1 MRTAKAANQADSG
14 SALDINPDHNH
25 SSIHS
30 NKRPWYW
37 IPSLYFTEGLPYFAI
52 VVLSTFMYK
61 SFGLSNT
68 EIAFYTAWFY
78 LPWVIKPLW
87 SPFID
92 IYRTKRFWV
101 ITMQLFLGAGL
112 AGMALSLPLD
122 NYLRYSLVLFW
133 LLAFSSATHDIA
145 ADGYYM
151 QVLDK
156 GQQSFFVGIRSTFY
170 RIAMITGQG
179 LIVILAGK
187 LENVYDVKTAWQLTM
202 VLLSLIL
209 ITVAIYHAFVLP
221 KESSRSKLRVESIQN
236 PVKGY
241 LEVFISFFRK
251 QHIVLFIAFILLYR
265 LGEAQLTKIASLFM
279 LDDRSVGGLGLST
292 EAVGFIYGTVGV
304 AALVIGGILGGILVS
319 RHGLKAWIWWMALA
333 INLPDLVYIY
343 MAYAQPQNSVLIH
356 SLVAIE
362 QFGYGFGF
370 TAFMMYLI
378 YIAEGQFKTAHY
390 AIATGFM
397 AMGMMLP
404 GMFSGWIQEKLGYP
418 HFFIWVIIAT
428 IPAFYVISRLP
439 LEKDFAQAK

>member
-1 MRTAKAANQADSG
+1 MQPATEKSANNQ
-14 SALDINPDHNH
+14 LDH
-25 SSIHS
+25 SIRQ
-30 NKRPWYW
+30 NRPWFW
-37 IPSLYFTEGLPYFAI
+37 IPTLYFSEGLPYFAI

-87 SPFID
+87 SPFVD

-101 ITMQLFLGAGL
+101 IAMQLILGAAL
-112 AGMALSLPLD
+112 AGMAMVLPLD
-122 NYLRYSLVLFW
+122 NFLKYSLVFFW

-156 GQQSFFVGIRSTFY
+156 GQQAFFVGIRSTFY

-187 LENVYDVKTAWQLTM
+187 LENLYDVKTAWQLTM
-202 VLLSLIL
+202 ALLSMIL
-209 ITVAIYHAFVLP
+209 IGVALYHALILP
-221 KESSRSKLRVESIQN
+221 KEVVVTEKLSSDSKQN
-236 PVKGY
+236 PIKGY
-241 LEVFISFFRK
+241 LEIFKSFFAK
-251 QHIVLFIAFILLYR
+251 KHIGIFIAFILLYR

-279 LDDRSVGGLGLST
+279 LDDLSVGGLGLST

-333 INLPDLVYIY
+333 INLPNMVYIY
-343 MAYAQPQNSVLIH
+343 MAYLQPQNTILIQT
-356 SLVAIE
+356 LVAIE

-378 YIAEGQFKTAHY
+378 YIAEGNFKTAHY

-397 AMGMMLP
+397 AMGMMIP
-404 GMFSGWIQEKLGYP
+404 GMVSGWIQDKLGYP
-418 HFFIWVIIAT
+418 HFFIWVMIAT
-428 IPAFYVISRLP
+428 LPAFYVISRIP
-439 LEKDFAQAK
+439 LEKDYARAK

>member
-1 MRTAKAANQADSG
+1 MPNTLS
-14 SALDINPDHNH
+14 NPMGDN
-25 SSIHS
+25 
-30 NKRPWYW
+30 RPWYW
-37 IPSLYFTEGLPYFAI
+37 IPTLYFTEGLPYFAI

-87 SPFID
+87 SPFVD
-92 IYRTKRFWV
+92 IYKTKRFWV
-101 ITMQLFLGAGL
+101 ISMQLLLGAGL
-112 AGMALSLPLD
+112 AAIALTLPLD
-122 NYLRYSLVLFW
+122 NYLRYSIVIFW

-156 GQQSFFVGIRSTFY
+156 GQQAFFVGIRSTFY

-187 LENVYDVKTAWQLTM
+187 LENIYDVRTAWQITM
-202 VLLSLIL
+202 ALLALIL
-209 ITVAIYHAFVLP
+209 VGVSIYHAFVLP
-221 KESSRSKLRVESIQN
+221 KEKDQAQPLKTESPIAS
-236 PVKGY
+236 Y
-241 LEVFISFFRK
+241 FEVFKSFFRK
-251 QHIVLFIAFILLYR
+251 QHVIIFISFILLYR
-265 LGEAQLTKIASLFM
+265 LGEAQLGKIAALFM
-279 LDDRSVGGLGLST
+279 LDERSVGGLGLST

-304 AALVIGGILGGILVS
+304 SALVVGGILGGILVS

-343 MAYAQPQNSVLIH
+343 MAYQQPESSLLINI
-356 SLVAIE
+356 LVAIE

-378 YIAEGQFKTAHY
+378 YIAEGSFKTAHY

-397 AMGMMLP
+397 AMGMMIP
-404 GMFSGWIQEKLGYP
+404 GMFSGWIQEKLGYE
-418 HFFIWVIIAT
+418 HFFIWVMIAT

-439 LEKDFAQAK
+439 LEKDFAKAGIKDD

>member
-1 MRTAKAANQADSG
+1 MQQEDSNVNSRTNSTVNSKS
-14 SALDINPDHNH
+14 
-25 SSIHS
+25 
-30 NKRPWYW
+30 RPWTW
-37 IPSLYFTEGLPYFAI
+37 IPTLYFTEGLPYFAI

-61 SFGLSNT
+61 SLGLSNT

-87 SPFID
+87 SPFVD

-101 ITMQLFLGAGL
+101 ITMQLLLGAGL
-112 AGMALSLPLD
+112 ACVALSLNLD
-122 NYLRYSLVLFW
+122 NYLTVTLVVFW

-179 LIVILAGK
+179 LIVIFAGK
-187 LENVYDVKTAWQLTM
+187 LEKIYDVKTAWQYTM
-202 VLLSLIL
+202 IFLSIIL
-209 ITVAIYHAFVLP
+209 IAVAVYHAFILP
-221 KESSRSKLRVESIQN
+221 KEQKVEKPLASKSPLT
-236 PVKGY
+236 GY
-241 LEVFISFFRK
+241 FEVFKSFFK
-251 QHIVLFIAFILLYR
+251 KENVFLFIAFILFYR
-265 LGEAQLTKIASLFM
+265 LGEAQLGKIAGLFM
-279 LDDRSVGGLGLST
+279 LDDRSAGGLGLST

-304 AALVIGGILGGILVS
+304 LALVIGGILGGILVS
-319 RHGLKAWIWWMALA
+319 MHGLKKWIWWMAIA
-333 INLPDLVYIY
+333 INLPDLAYIY
-343 MAYAQPQNSVLIH
+343 MAYQQPENNLVIQ

-378 YIAEGQFKTAHY
+378 YIAEGHFKTAHY

-397 AMGMMLP
+397 AMGMMIP
-404 GMFSGWIQEKLGYP
+404 GMFSGWIQDKLGYP
-418 HFFIWVIIAT
+418 YFFIWVMIAT
-428 IPAFYVISRLP
+428 IPAFLIIWFLP
-439 LEKDFAQAK
+439 LEDDFGRANRNN

>member
-1 MRTAKAANQADSG
+1 MKNSEAS
-14 SALDINPDHNH
+14 L
-25 SSIHS
+25 
-30 NKRPWYW
+30 RPWYW
-37 IPSLYFTEGLPYFAI
+37 IPTLYFTEGLPYFTI

-78 LPWVIKPLW
+78 LPWVIKPLC
-87 SPFID
+87 SPFVD

-101 ITMQLFLGAGL
+101 ISMQLLLGAGL
-112 AGMALSLPLD
+112 AGMALTLPLD
-122 NYLRYSLVLFW
+122 NYLRYSLVIFW

-156 GQQSFFVGIRSTFY
+156 GQQAFFVGIRSTFY

-179 LIVILAGK
+179 LIVIFAGR
-187 LENVYDVKTAWQLTM
+187 LETLYDVKTAWQITM
-202 VLLSLIL
+202 ALLALIL
-209 ITVAIYHAFVLP
+209 IVVAIYHAFVLP
-221 KESSRSKLRVESIQN
+221 KEATSTNQLKAESTAASYFEIF
-236 PVKGY
+236 K
-241 LEVFISFFRK
+241 SFFRK
-251 QHIVLFIAFILLYR
+251 QHIVLLVAFILLYR
-265 LGEAQLTKIASLFM
+265 LGEAQLGKIASLFM
-279 LDDRSVGGLGLST
+279 LDDRSAGGLGLST
-292 EAVGFIYGTVGV
+292 ESVGFIYGTVGV
-304 AALVIGGILGGILVS
+304 SALVVGGILGGILVS

-333 INLPDLVYIY
+333 INLPDLAYIY
-343 MAYAQPQNSVLIH
+343 MAYQQPENSLIIY

-378 YIAEGQFKTAHY
+378 YIADGHFKTAHY

-397 AMGMMLP
+397 AMGMMIP

-418 HFFIWVIIAT
+418 HFFIWVMIAT

-439 LEKDFAQAK
+439 LDKNFARAGTKSN

>member
-1 MRTAKAANQADSG
+1 MHSASTDIVKNQ
-14 SALDINPDHNH
+14 LNQN
-25 SSIHS
+25 
-30 NKRPWYW
+30 RPWLW
-37 IPSLYFTEGLPYFAI
+37 IPTLYFTEGLPYFAI

-87 SPFID
+87 SPFVD
-92 IYRTKRFWV
+92 IYRSKRFWV
-101 ITMQLFLGAGL
+101 IAMQLLLGAGL
-112 AGMALSLPLD
+112 AGLALILPLD
-122 NYLRYSLVLFW
+122 NSIRYSLAFFW

-145 ADGYYM
+145 ADGYYL
-151 QVLDK
+151 QVLSK

-187 LENVYDVKTAWQLTM
+187 LENIYDVKTAWQLTM
-202 VLLSLIL
+202 ALISLIL
-209 ITVAIYHAFVLP
+209 FVVAIYHAFVLP
-221 KESSRSKLRVESIQN
+221 KEQPKELLVKQSPL
-236 PVKGY
+236 KGY
-241 LEVFISFFRK
+241 TEVFKSFFQRK
-251 QHIVLFIAFILLYR
+251 HIGIFIAFILLYR

-279 LDDRSVGGLGLST
+279 LDDRSAGGLGLST

-304 AALVIGGILGGILVS
+304 AALVIGGIFGGILVS
-319 RHGLKAWIWWMALA
+319 RHGLKYWIWWMALA
-333 INLPDLVYIY
+333 INLPDLAYIY
-343 MAYAQPQNSVLIH
+343 MAWQQPEAGWLIYL
-356 SLVAIE
+356 LVAIE

-397 AMGMMLP
+397 AAGMMIP
-404 GMFSGWIQEKLGYP
+404 GMVSGWIQENLGYP
-418 HFFIWVIIAT
+418 NFFIWVMVAT
-428 IPAFYVISRLP
+428 IPAFYVISKIPLDESFGRL
-439 LEKDFAQAK
+439 KQD

>member
-1 MRTAKAANQADSG
+1 MPNTTNIPEAN
-14 SALDINPDHNH
+14 L
-25 SSIHS
+25 
-30 NKRPWYW
+30 RPWYW
-37 IPSLYFTEGLPYFAI
+37 IPTLYFTEGLPYFAI

-87 SPFID
+87 SPFVD

-101 ITMQLFLGAGL
+101 ISMQLLLGAGL
-112 AGMALSLPLD
+112 AGIAVTLPFD
-122 NYLRYSLVLFW
+122 NYLRYSLVIFW

-156 GQQSFFVGIRSTFY
+156 GQQAFFVGIRSTFY

-187 LENVYDVKTAWQLTM
+187 LENIYDVRTAWQLTM
-202 VLLSLIL
+202 ALLSLIL
-209 ITVAIYHAFVLP
+209 VGVAIYHACILP
-221 KESSRSKLRVESIQN
+221 KETSHTQQLKSESSITS
-236 PVKGY
+236 Y
-241 LEVFISFFRK
+241 FEVFRSFFRK

-265 LGEAQLTKIASLFM
+265 LGEAQLGKIASLFM
-279 LDDRSVGGLGLST
+279 LDDRSAGGLGLST

-304 AALVIGGILGGILVS
+304 SALVIGGILGGILVS
-319 RHGLKAWIWWMALA
+319 HHGLKAWIWWMALA
-333 INLPDLVYIY
+333 INIPDLVYIY
-343 MAYAQPQNSVLIH
+343 MAYQQPENSLVIH
-356 SLVAIE
+356 ILVAIE

-378 YIAEGQFKTAHY
+378 YIAEGHFKTAHY

-397 AMGMMLP
+397 AMGMMIP

-428 IPAFYVISRLP
+428 IPAFYVISLLP
-439 LEKDFAQAK
+439 LDKQFARASIKND

>member
-1 MRTAKAANQADSG
+1 MSVKN
-14 SALDINPDHNH
+14 
-25 SSIHS
+25 
-30 NKRPWYW
+30 NKPWTW
-37 IPSLYFTEGLPYFAI
+37 IPTLYFTEGLPYFAI

-61 SFGLSNT
+61 SFGLSNA

-87 SPFID
+87 SPFVE
-92 IYRTKRFWV
+92 IYQSKRFW
-101 ITMQLFLGAGL
+101 IIGMQLLLGAGL
-112 AGMALSLPLD
+112 AGIAMILPMQ
-122 NYLRYSLVLFW
+122 NYLRYSLIFFW

-187 LENVYDVKTAWQLTM
+187 LENIYDVKTAWQLTM
-202 VLLSLIL
+202 ALLSIIL
-209 ITVAIYHAFVLP
+209 ISVAIYHAFILP
-221 KESSRSKLRVESIQN
+221 KETSNKLSLTSKSPL
-236 PVKGY
+236 KGY
-241 LEVFISFFRK
+241 AQVFKSFFQRK
-251 QHIVLFIAFILLYR
+251 HIGIFIAFILLYR

-279 LDDRSVGGLGLST
+279 LDDRSAGGLGLST

-304 AALVIGGILGGILVS
+304 LALVIGGILGGILVS
-319 RHGLKAWIWWMALA
+319 RKGLKYWIWWMAFA
-333 INLPDLVYIY
+333 INLPDIAYIY
-343 MAYAQPQNSVLIH
+343 MAWQQPEVGWLIYL
-356 SLVAIE
+356 LVAIE

-397 AMGMMLP
+397 AAGMMIP
-404 GMFSGWIQEKLGYP
+404 SMISGWIQESLGYP
-418 HFFIWVIIAT
+418 QFFIWVVIAT
-428 IPAFYVISRLP
+428 LPAFYVISKIP
-439 LEKDFAQAK
+439 LDKDFGMIRN

>member
-1 MRTAKAANQADSG
+1 MPLKTSLKN
-14 SALDINPDHNH
+14 N
-25 SSIHS
+25 
-30 NKRPWYW
+30 RPWTW

-61 SFGLSNT
+61 SFGLSNS

-87 SPFID
+87 SPFVD
-92 IYRTKRFWV
+92 IYRSKRFW
-101 ITMQLFLGAGL
+101 IIAMQLLLGAGL
-112 AGMALSLPLD
+112 AGIAMILPTE
-122 NYLRYSLVLFW
+122 NYLRYSLVFFW

-145 ADGYYM
+145 ADGYYL
-151 QVLDK
+151 QVLNK

-187 LENVYDVKTAWQLTM
+187 LENTYDVRTAWQLTM
-202 VLLSLIL
+202 LLLSIIL
-209 ITVAIYHAFVLP
+209 IVVAIYHAFILP
-221 KESSRSKLRVESIQN
+221 KEASKKSSLISKSLL
-236 PVKGY
+236 KGY
-241 LEVFISFFRK
+241 SQVFKSFFQRK
-251 QHIVLFIAFILLYR
+251 YIGIFIAFILLYR

-279 LDDRSVGGLGLST
+279 LDDRSAGGLGLST

-304 AALVIGGILGGILVS
+304 SALVIGGILGGILVS
-319 RHGLKAWIWWMALA
+319 RKGLKYWIWWMALA
-333 INLPDLVYIY
+333 INLPDLAYIY
-343 MAYAQPQNSVLIH
+343 MAWQQPEAGWLVYL
-356 SLVAIE
+356 LVAIE

-397 AMGMMLP
+397 AAGMMIP
-404 GMFSGWIQEKLGYP
+404 GMISGWIQESLGYP
-418 HFFIWVIIAT
+418 LFFVWVVAAT
-428 IPAFYVISRLP
+428 LPAFYVISKIPLDKEFGRL
-439 LEKDFAQAK
+439 KQ

>member
-1 MRTAKAANQADSG
+1 MQAATEKSANNQ
-14 SALDINPDHNH
+14 LDH
-25 SSIHS
+25 SIRQ
-30 NKRPWYW
+30 NRPWFW
-37 IPSLYFTEGLPYFAI
+37 IPTLYFSEGLPYFAI

-87 SPFID
+87 SPFVD

-101 ITMQLFLGAGL
+101 IAMQLILGAGL
-112 AGMALSLPLD
+112 AGMAMILPLE
-122 NYLRYSLVLFW
+122 NYLKYSLVFFW

-156 GQQSFFVGIRSTFY
+156 GQQAFFVGIRSTFY

-187 LENVYDVKTAWQLTM
+187 LENLYDVKTAWQLTM
-202 VLLSLIL
+202 ALLSMIL
-209 ITVAIYHAFVLP
+209 IGVALYHALILP
-221 KESSRSKLRVESIQN
+221 KEVVVKEQLSSESKQN
-236 PVKGY
+236 PIKGY
-241 LEVFISFFRK
+241 LEVFKSFFAK
-251 QHIVLFIAFILLYR
+251 QHIGIFIAFILLYR

-279 LDDRSVGGLGLST
+279 LDDLSVGGLGLST

-333 INLPDLVYIY
+333 INLPNMVYIY
-343 MAYAQPQNSVLIH
+343 MAYLQPQNTILIQT
-356 SLVAIE
+356 LVAIE

-378 YIAEGQFKTAHY
+378 YIAEGNFKTAHY

-397 AMGMMLP
+397 AMGMMIP
-404 GMFSGWIQEKLGYP
+404 GMVSGWIQDKLGYP
-418 HFFIWVIIAT
+418 HFFIWVMIAT
-428 IPAFYVISRLP
+428 LPAFYVISRIP
-439 LEKDFAQAK
+439 LEKDFAKAK

>member
-1 MRTAKAANQADSG
+1 MNITENYNEKNTTAKAS
-14 SALDINPDHNH
+14 NH
-25 SSIHS
+25 
-30 NKRPWYW
+30 RPWFW
-37 IPSLYFTEGLPYFAI
+37 IPSLYFTEGLPYFAV
-52 VVLSTFMYK
+52 VVLSSIMYK
-61 SFGLSNT
+61 NFGLSNT

-87 SPFID
+87 SPFVD

-101 ITMQLFLGAGL
+101 ITMQLLLGAGL
-112 AGMALSLPLD
+112 AGMALALPLD
-122 NYLRYSLVLFW
+122 NYLRYSLALFW

-151 QVLDK
+151 QTLDQ
-156 GQQSFFVGIRSTFY
+156 GEQSFFVGIRSTFY

-187 LENVYDVKTAWQLTM
+187 LENHYDVKTAWQLTM

-209 ITVAIYHAFVLP
+209 FAVAIYHAFILP
-221 KESSRSKLRVESIQN
+221 KTEKQSAHDSQNSGIQ
-236 PVKGY
+236 GY
-241 LEVFISFFRK
+241 FEVFSTFFK
-251 QHIVLFIAFILLYR
+251 KKHIGIFIAFILLYR

-279 LDDRSVGGLGLST
+279 LDERSVGGLGLST

-319 RHGLKAWIWWMALA
+319 RKGLKYWIWWMALA

-343 MAYAQPQNSVLIH
+343 MAWQQPESSWIINA
-356 SLVAIE
+356 LVAVE

-397 AMGMMLP
+397 AAGMMIP
-404 GMFSGWIQEKLGYP
+404 GMVSGWIQDSLGYP
-418 HFFIWVIIAT
+418 LFFIWVMVAT
-428 IPAFYVISRLP
+428 LPAFYIISRLP
-439 LEKDFAQAK
+439 LEDDFGKANR